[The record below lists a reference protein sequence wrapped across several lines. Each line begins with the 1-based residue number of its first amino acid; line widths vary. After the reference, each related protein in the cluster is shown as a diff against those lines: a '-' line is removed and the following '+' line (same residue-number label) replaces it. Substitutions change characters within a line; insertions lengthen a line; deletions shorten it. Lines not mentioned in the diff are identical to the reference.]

1 MKGIALTLL
10 IFSSFILENYAS
22 AQESTKNVSRVE
34 KATLAGGCFWCLES
48 AMEKLSGVIE
58 AISGYTGGHIE
69 NPTYEEVCS
78 GTTGH
83 YEAVEVTFD
92 PEKIT
97 YQEILDAFW
106 KSINPTDPSGQFN
119 DRGPQYRTAIF
130 YHNEKQKII
139 AEQSKEALEK
149 SGRFSSPI
157 VTEIL
162 PAAAFYP
169 AEEYHQDYYKKSRE
183 RYEIYHFHSGRD
195 RFQERHRKE
204 SEAQK

>member
-1 MKGIALTLL
+1 
-10 IFSSFILENYAS
+10 
-22 AQESTKNVSRVE
+22 
-34 KATLAGGCFWCLES
+34 
-48 AMEKLSGVIE
+48 MEKLSGVIE
-58 AISGYTGGHIE
+58 AISGYT
-69 NPTYEEVCS
+69 EVIS
-78 GTTGH
+78 KTLLMKKYARELPDTTKPLRLPLIRK
-83 YEAVEVTFD
+83 E
-92 PEKIT
+92 IT

-139 AEQSKEALEK
+139 AEQSKETLEK

-157 VTEIL
+157 VTKIL

-195 RFQERHRKE
+195 RFQERHWKE
-204 SEAQK
+204 SKAQK